1 VRGQPGGLLSPDGF
15 NSGDPVRS
23 AAKSYQSGGDRV
35 SNKWDFLNLPIQPN
49 DNFDVYWR
57 WIVERN
63 RNFERRLAGEPL
75 VAAPLG
81 DKFLS
86 TLQSYSFCNPF
97 RVLDEGS
104 QIVVYLQ
111 QDSEL
116 SPEPIEVFFRT
127 ALYRAFNSP
136 ETLAGLVEHLGDVP
150 SWRHYDFSAYSKA
163 LGKVEEMI
171 GKLYRG
177 AYMFNDSL
185 VFGGDG
191 NGEAYPRKYQ
201 GSVRLVQRFIEDG
214 VVERVCDATTV
225 EEIFNALNNRGKYLA
240 FSGGFLAMQLA
251 YDLAYSDI
259 TPSGEDDFWSIR
271 GGNGYADGMRLC
283 FGRSFSIN
291 KAKDLRVMAKI
302 LWRLWEE
309 QDRCFATLG
318 YPPIRL
324 FGQRELKPIDLE
336 NSFCETSKM
345 LKALNGI
352 VQPRRLYKG
361 SGGKLK
367 KILLPRKWGITHE
380 CE

>member
-1 VRGQPGGLLSPDGF
+1 
-15 NSGDPVRS
+15 
-23 AAKSYQSGGDRV
+23 V
-35 SNKWDFLNLPIQPN
+35 SNKWDFLNLPMRPN

-57 WIVERN
+57 WIVERH
-63 RNFERRLAGEPL
+63 RIFERRLAGEPL
-75 VAAPLG
+75 VVVPPG

-86 TLQSYSFCNPF
+86 TLGSYSFCNPF
-97 RVLDEGS
+97 RVLDTGS

-111 QDSEL
+111 QDPDL
-116 SPEPIEVFFRT
+116 SPEPVEVFFRT

-136 ETLAGLVEHLGDVP
+136 ATLAGLIERLGDVP
-150 SWRHYDFSAYSKA
+150 SWKDYNFSVYSDA
-163 LGKVEEMI
+163 LGKVEKMI

-185 VFGGDG
+185 VFGGDR
-191 NGEAYPRKYQ
+191 NGKAYPRKYQ
-201 GSVRLVQRFIEDG
+201 GSLRLVQRLIEDG

-225 EEIFNALNNRGKYLA
+225 EEIFNALNNRGEYLA

-251 YDLAYSDI
+251 YDLAYSDV
-259 TPSGEDDFWSIR
+259 TLSGEDDFWSIR
-271 GGNGYADGMRLC
+271 GGNGYAEGMKSC

-291 KAKDLRVMAKI
+291 NENGLRVMAKI

-352 VQPRRLYKG
+352 VQRHRLYKG
-361 SGGKLK
+361 SGGKLE

-380 CE
+380 NADS

>member
-1 VRGQPGGLLSPDGF
+1 
-15 NSGDPVRS
+15 
-23 AAKSYQSGGDRV
+23 V

-57 WIVERN
+57 WIDERN
-63 RNFERRLAGEPL
+63 GIFERRLTGESL
-75 VAAPLG
+75 VPAPPG

-97 RVLDEGS
+97 RVLDTGS
-104 QIVVYLQ
+104 QIVVHLQ
-111 QDSEL
+111 QL
-116 SPEPIEVFFRT
+116 SPEPVEVFFRT

-136 ETLAGLVEHLGDVP
+136 ETMDRLIEHFGGDVP
-150 SWRHYDFSAYSKA
+150 SWKDYDFAVCSEA
-163 LGKVEEMI
+163 LGKVEERI

-177 AYMFNDSL
+177 AYMFNDGL
-185 VFGGDG
+185 VFGGDR
-191 NGEAYPRKYQ
+191 NGKAYPRKYQ
-201 GSVRLVQRFIEDG
+201 GSLRLVQRLIEDG

-225 EEIFNALNNRGKYLA
+225 EEIFNALNNRGKYFA

-251 YDLAYSDI
+251 YDLAYSDV
-259 TPSGEDDFWSIR
+259 TPSGEDDFWPIR
-271 GGNGYADGMRLC
+271 GGNGYADGMKLC
-283 FGRSFSIN
+283 FGRSFSLN
-291 KAKDLRVMAKI
+291 NENDLRVMAKI

-345 LKALNGI
+345 LKALNGN
-352 VQPRRLYKG
+352 VQPRTLYKG
-361 SGGKLK
+361 NGGKLE
-367 KILLPRKWGITHE
+367 KIVLPRKWGITHE
-380 CE
+380 CG

>member
-1 VRGQPGGLLSPDGF
+1 M
-15 NSGDPVRS
+15 
-23 AAKSYQSGGDRV
+23 

-49 DNFDVYWR
+49 DNFDVFWR
-57 WIVERN
+57 WSVERL
-63 RNFERRLAGEPL
+63 RIFEHRLAGEPL
-75 VAAPLG
+75 VAVPPG

-86 TLQSYSFCNPF
+86 TLATYSFCNPF
-97 RVLDEGS
+97 RVLDTGS
-104 QIVVYLQ
+104 QIVVWLQ
-111 QDSEL
+111 QDLNL
-116 SPEPIEVFFRT
+116 SPEPVEVFYRT
-127 ALYRAFNSP
+127 AFYRGFNSP
-136 ETLAGLVEHLGDVP
+136 KTMELLTEHNGGDVP
-150 SWRHYDFSAYSKA
+150 GWKDHNFAVRSEA
-163 LGKVEEMI
+163 LGKIEATI
-171 GKLYRG
+171 GTLYRG

-185 VFGGDG
+185 IYGGDR

-201 GSVRLVQRFIEDG
+201 GSLRLVQRFMEDG
-214 VVERVCDATTV
+214 VVQRVCEARTV
-225 EEIFNALNNRGKYLA
+225 EGIFNALSNGGKYLA

-259 TPSGEDDFWSIR
+259 TRSGEDDFWAIR
-271 GGNGYADGMRLC
+271 GGNGYADGMKLC

-291 KAKDLRVMAKI
+291 NENDLRVMAKI

-352 VQPRRLYKG
+352 AQPRRLYKG
-361 SGGKLK
+361 SGGKLE
-367 KILLPRKWGITHE
+367 KILLPRKWGILT
-380 CE
+380 

>member
-1 VRGQPGGLLSPDGF
+1 
-15 NSGDPVRS
+15 
-23 AAKSYQSGGDRV
+23 V

-49 DNFDVYWR
+49 DNFDFFWR
-57 WIVERN
+57 WIDKRN
-63 RNFERRLAGEPL
+63 RIFERRLAGEPL

-86 TLQSYSFCNPF
+86 TLQRYSFCNPF
-97 RVLDEGS
+97 RVLDTGS

-111 QDSEL
+111 RDPDL
-116 SPEPIEVFFRT
+116 SPEPVEVCFRT

-136 ETLAGLVEHLGDVP
+136 DTSAGLIEHLGYVP
-150 SWRHYDFSAYSKA
+150 SWKNYDFSVYSDA
-163 LGKVEEMI
+163 LGKVEKKI

-177 AYMFNDSL
+177 AYMFNDLL
-185 VFGGDG
+185 VFGGDR
-191 NGEAYPRKYQ
+191 NGKMYRRKYE
-201 GSVRLVQRFIEDG
+201 GSLRLVQRLIEDG

-225 EEIFNALNNRGKYLA
+225 EEIFNALNNRGKYFA

-251 YDLAYSDI
+251 YDLAYSDL
-259 TPSGEDDFWSIR
+259 TPSGEDDFWPIR
-271 GGNGYADGMRLC
+271 GGNGYADGMELC
-283 FGRSFSIN
+283 FGRSFNIN
-291 KAKDLRVMAKI
+291 NENDLRVMAKI

-352 VQPRRLYKG
+352 AQPRTLYKG
-361 SGGKLK
+361 NGGKLE
-367 KILLPRKWGITHE
+367 KIVLPRKWGITHE
-380 CE
+380 CG